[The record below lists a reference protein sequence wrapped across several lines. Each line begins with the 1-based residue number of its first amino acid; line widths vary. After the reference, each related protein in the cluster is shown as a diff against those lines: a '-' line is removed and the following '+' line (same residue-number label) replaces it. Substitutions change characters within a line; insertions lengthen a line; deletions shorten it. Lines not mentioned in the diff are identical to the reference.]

1 MTLLD
6 YISLVWNLAA
16 VPLALFCVVMLVLIY
31 RLVNSPAIM
40 WLGIAMGYGFV
51 LRIIISLQECGV
63 LGPPFPI
70 KYWGAGVYIFL
81 AVGIWQLYWMMWNM
95 LKGNG
100 HGVDAYRVLVIRRA
114 VVGAIL
120 RLLRR

>member
-1 MTLLD
+1 MTLAE
-6 YISLVWNLAA
+6 YISLIMNLAA
-16 VPLALFCVVMLVLIY
+16 LPLTLFCMIMLVLTY
-31 RLVNSPAIM
+31 RLVKSPAIM
-40 WLGIAMGYGFV
+40 WLGIAMGYGFIV
-51 LRIIISLQECGV
+51 RITMVLQESGV
-63 LGPPFPI
+63 IRMPL

-81 AVGIWQLYWMMWNM
+81 GIGIWQLYWMMWNM

-114 VVGAIL
+114 VMRAIL

>member
-1 MTLLD
+1 MTLAE
-6 YISLVWNLAA
+6 YISLIMNLAA
-16 VPLALFCVVMLVLIY
+16 LPLTLFCMIMLILTY
-31 RLVNSPAIM
+31 RLVKSPAIM
-40 WLGIAMGYGFV
+40 WLGIAMGYGFIV
-51 LRIIISLQECGV
+51 RVTMVLQESGV
-63 LGPPFPI
+63 IRMPL

-81 AVGIWQLYWMMWNM
+81 GIGIWQLYWMMWNM

-114 VVGAIL
+114 VMRAIL